1 MMQPSVDDAL
11 VSHAGTP
18 QDGAVLT
25 ATRDLLW
32 IETSEDARTAAL
44 RLVDELG
51 GIVVAPDAAGAAAL
65 PIDLSFGVGDPVVP
79 SAAVDSV
86 ARLLLSRHLPGFVR
100 DANRAV
106 ELAARTERLA
116 RDADVDALT
125 GLANRRVMGRALGRL
140 RTGDIVMMLDLDDF
154 KLLNDRSG
162 HLQGDEVLR
171 ALGRVISET
180 VRARDLAGRFGGE
193 EFLILLDAPTDD
205 AGVESFLARLLVAW
219 GQRRPHPVTFS
230 VGIAR
235 VGPDQADAV
244 KLADAAMYAAKRS
257 GKNRWRWSGPA
268 EPTAGSTLDLNAEPT
283 AEHRDPAPGAGT
295 AAAFVAHSLLS
306 VPVAGRPALLAAFED
321 RLGRVDGW
329 PGFQRLEVWTD
340 RADPTSFVMVS
351 WWDDESAFRAYMA
364 SDDHRES
371 HARIPAGDSRP
382 HPDRFTGYEVVT
394 R

>member
-1 MMQPSVDDAL
+1 MIQPSVDDHL
-11 VSHAGTP
+11 VSHVGTP
-18 QDGAVLT
+18 QDRVVLT
-25 ATRDLLW
+25 ATRELLW
-32 IETSEDARTAAL
+32 IETAADARTAAL

-51 GIVVAPDAAGAAAL
+51 GIVVAPDVGGASAL

-79 SAAVDSV
+79 SAAADSV
-86 ARLLLSRHLPGFVR
+86 SRLLLSRHLPGFIR
-100 DANRAV
+100 DAHRAV
-106 ELAARTERLA
+106 ELAARTQRLA

-140 RTGDIVMMLDLDDF
+140 QTGDIVIMLDLDDF

-193 EFLILLDAPTDD
+193 EFLIVLDAPTED
-205 AGVESFLARLLVAW
+205 AGVEAFLARLQAAW
-219 GQRRPHPVTFS
+219 EQRRPHPVTFS
-230 VGIAR
+230 AGIAR
-235 VGPDQADAV
+235 VGPDQGDAV
-244 KLADAAMYAAKRS
+244 QLADAAMYAAKRS
-257 GKNRWRWSGPA
+257 GKNRWRWSGR
-268 EPTAGSTLDLNAEPT
+268 AEPT
-283 AEHRDPAPGAGT
+283 AEPTAERPDPSPTAAT

-306 VPVAGRPALLAAFED
+306 VPVAGRPALLAAFAD

-351 WWDDESAFRAYMA
+351 WWDDEPAFRAYMA

-382 HPDRFTGYEVVT
+382 RPDRFTSYEVVT